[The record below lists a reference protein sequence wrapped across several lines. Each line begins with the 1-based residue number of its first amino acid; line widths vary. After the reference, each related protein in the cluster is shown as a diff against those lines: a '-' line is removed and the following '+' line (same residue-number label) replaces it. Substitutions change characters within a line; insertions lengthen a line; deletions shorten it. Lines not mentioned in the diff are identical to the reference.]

1 MSQGRRK
8 LMKQSIP
15 EEAPYSEATP
25 PPMGGTPD
33 MAETLRL
40 LERISRM
47 PDIRFEK
54 VQKMQELIAQGRFET
69 PERIDGTVRRLMEEL
84 GL

>member
-8 LMKQSIP
+8 LMRQSIP

-33 MAETLRL
+33 IAETLRL

-54 VQKMQELIAQGRFET
+54 VQHARELIARGQFET
-69 PERIDGTVRRLMEEL
+69 PERIEGTVRRLMEEL

>member
-1 MSQGRRK
+1 MNHDDRE
-8 LMKQSIP
+8 LMKHEIQP
-15 EEAPYSEATP
+15 EISLGPTEVP
-25 PPMGGTPD
+25 PFAKAPD

-40 LERISRM
+40 LEKISRM

-54 VQKMQELIAQGRFET
+54 VQQARELIARGQFET
-69 PERIDGTVRRLMEEL
+69 PERVDGTVRRLMEEL

>member
-1 MSQGRRK
+1 MSQDRRK
-8 LMKQSIP
+8 LLRQNIH
-15 EEAPYSEATP
+15 EETPYRQDSP
-25 PPMGGTPD
+25 PPVGGTPD
-33 MAETLRL
+33 IAETLRL

-54 VQKMQELIAQGRFET
+54 VQQMRELIAQGRFET
-69 PERIDGTVRRLMEEL
+69 PDRIDGTVRRLMEEL

>member
-1 MSQGRRK
+1 MNTDDRE
-8 LMKQSIP
+8 LIKQDITG
-15 EEAPYSEATP
+15 EQTFGQADP
-25 PPMGGTPD
+25 PPFVDPPD
-33 MAETLRL
+33 IAETLRL

-54 VQKMQELIAQGRFET
+54 VQRMRELIAEGKLET